1 MYLEKVP
8 NRNSPPAVLVRESYR
23 EDGKVKKRTLANLSK
38 LPPELIEKIG
48 KILKGGKVIEEMA
61 NSFEITKSR
70 GHGQVMAV
78 WGMAKKLGLPKII
91 GEKGEAERNIVL
103 AMVISRILNAGSKL
117 ATARYLNEESG
128 NTTLGEMLGLGEI
141 TEEELYKAMDWLGER
156 QEKIEK
162 KLAEKHLKEGE
173 IILYDVTSTYMEGK
187 KCQLG
192 KYGYNRDKKRGK
204 VQIVWGMLCNKEGCP
219 VAVEVWSG
227 NTSDTKTLGEQIR
240 KVKEKFG
247 IEKIVWVGDK
257 GMITETR
264 IREEMAEAEGIE
276 WITSLRRVQ
285 IKELLK
291 QEEMQLSLFDEKN
304 LVEIESEEY
313 AGERLIVCRNPILAE
328 KRRGERKSLI
338 DVAEKELEKIAIA
351 TQRKKQRLTGKTA
364 IAMRLG
370 KLISKNPGCKYFSWQ
385 IEENSFVYSKNEEK
399 IEEENKLDGVY
410 VIRTSVPPAEMSATT
425 VVKSYKTLSKVE
437 QAFRCCKSMDLKV
450 RPIYHYLE
458 NRVKAHVFLCMLAY
472 YVEWHLRELLA
483 PLLFEESDSAWI
495 DEEPSTVMR
504 EKEDAIH
511 NKAKKGRKKRTEE
524 GLPIHSFQTLLANL
538 GTITMNWIQPIG
550 YDETFGFEKITKPT
564 VLQEKVFELL
574 GVPLVCT
581 QTG

>member
-61 NSFEITKSR
+61 NSFEIRKSR

-91 GEKGEAERNIVL
+91 GEKREAERNIVL
-103 AMVISRILNAGSKL
+103 AMIVSRILNPSSKL

-128 NTTLGEMLGLGEI
+128 NTTLGEMLDLGEI
-141 TEEELYKAMDWLGER
+141 REEELYKAMDWLGER

-187 KCQLG
+187 KCKLG

-204 VQIVWGMLCNKEGCP
+204 LQIVWGMLCNKEGCP
-219 VAVEVWSG
+219 VAVEVWAG

-264 IREEMAEAEGIE
+264 IREEIAVTEGIE
-276 WITSLRRVQ
+276 WITSVRRVQ

-291 QEEMQLSLFDEKN
+291 QEEIQLSLFDEKN
-304 LVEIESEEY
+304 IVEIEAEEY
-313 AGERLIVCRNPILAE
+313 KGERLIVCRNPILAE
-328 KRRGERKSLI
+328 ERRKERKSLI

-351 TQRKKQRLTGKTA
+351 TQRKQKRLTGKTA

-370 KLISKNPGCKYFSWQ
+370 KLISKKSGCKYFSWQ

-399 IEEENKLDGVY
+399 IAEENKLDGLY
-410 VIRTSVPPAEMSATT
+410 VIRTSVPATEMSGTA
-425 VVKSYKTLSKVE
+425 VVKSYKSLSKVE
-437 QAFRCCKSMDLKV
+437 QAFRCCKTMDLKV

-458 NRVKAHVFLCMLAY
+458 KRVKAHVFLCMLAY
-472 YVEWHLRELLA
+472 YVEWHLRELLT

-495 DEEPSTVMR
+495 DEGASTVMK
-504 EKEDAIH
+504 EKEDAM
-511 NKAKKGRKKRTEE
+511 NGNVKKGRKKRTEE
-524 GLPIHSFQTLLANL
+524 GFPVHSFQTLLANL
-538 GTITMNWIQPIG
+538 GTITMNWIQPVG
-550 YDETFGFEKITKPT
+550 YDESCGFEKITKLT
-564 VLQEKVFELL
+564 AFQEKVFELL
-574 GVPLVCT
+574 GIPLICT